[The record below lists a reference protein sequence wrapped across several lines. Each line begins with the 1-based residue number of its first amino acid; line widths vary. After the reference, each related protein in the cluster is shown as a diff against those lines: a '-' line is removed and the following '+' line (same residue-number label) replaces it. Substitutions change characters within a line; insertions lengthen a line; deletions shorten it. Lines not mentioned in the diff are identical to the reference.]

1 MPVLWRET
9 SKSSAS
15 LGAVAETVTVLSQ
28 AQGDFETRFKNN
40 IFSLWLLLDY
50 GSWLRVCIFSGQL
63 LLVFEGGSGPFV
75 AHQGAVTVA
84 FSGLKVFTLI

>member
-1 MPVLWRET
+1 MPVLRRET

-63 LLVFEGGSGPFV
+63 LLVFEGPFV
-75 AHQGAVTVA
+75 AHQGAVTA
-84 FSGLKVFTLI
+84 PFSGLKVFTLI